1 MNILLINHYAG
12 SSKLGMEYRPYS
24 FAKEWIKNGHKVTI
38 VASSYAHVRV
48 EQPKVNNKI
57 SKELN
62 DSIEYNWLKT
72 PSYKGN
78 GIGRLFNIF
87 SFISCLWLKSYFF
100 VKENNPDIVIASSTY
115 PLDIYP
121 AHRIAKLSGA
131 KLVYEVHDLWPLTL
145 IELGNMSKYN
155 PLIILFQIAENFA
168 YKKSDK
174 IISLLPKS
182 KAHMQQHGLKPDK
195 FVYVPN
201 GINSEDWKNKISPPN
216 SYKEKID
223 ELKLQN
229 KFLIGYAGAHG
240 VANALDS
247 FIKAAAYIREFPI
260 HLLLIGK
267 GPDRDKLIELA
278 KSNNFNNVSFME
290 AVTKKEVSSILL
302 LMDVLYIGFLNLPIY
317 RFGISPNKLL
327 DYMMA
332 GKPIIQ
338 SVGSG
343 NDLVTEV
350 GCGFTVEPENCESIA
365 KAMIKLYRM
374 PQEERQKMGK
384 AGHEYVLKNHEYKVL
399 AEKFISAVISDA
411 V

>member
-12 SSKLGMEYRPYS
+12 SPKLGMEYRPYS
-24 FAKEWIKNGHKVTI
+24 FAKEWVKNGHRVTI

-48 EQPKVNNKI
+48 KQPEVNKKI
-57 SKELN
+57 SKELI
-62 DSIEYNWLKT
+62 DSIEYYWIKT
-72 PSYKGN
+72 PAYKGN
-78 GIGRLFNIF
+78 GIGRLFNIL
-87 SFISCLWLKSYFF
+87 SFISCLWRKSKFIIR
-100 VKENNPDIVIASSTY
+100 KNNPDIVIASSTY

-121 AHRIAKLSGA
+121 AYRMAKLSGA

-174 IISLLPKS
+174 IISLLPKA
-182 KAHMQQHGLKPDK
+182 KAHMQQHGLRPDK
-195 FVYVPN
+195 FVYIPN
-201 GINSEDWKNKISPPN
+201 GINSEDWKIPLPN

-223 ELKLQN
+223 GLKKQN
-229 KFLIGYAGAHG
+229 KFLICYTGAHG

-247 FIKAAAYIREFPI
+247 FIKAAAYIRDFPI

-278 KSNNFNNVSFME
+278 KYNNFNNVSFME
-290 AVTKKEVSSILL
+290 AVTKKEISSILI

-332 GKPIIQ
+332 GIPIIQ

-350 GCGFTVEPENCESIA
+350 GCGLTVEPENSESIA
-365 KAMIKLYRM
+365 NAMIKLYRM
-374 PQEERQKMGK
+374 TPEERQTMGK
-384 AGHEYVLKNHEYKVL
+384 AGHDYVIKNHEYKVL
-399 AEKFISAVISDA
+399 AEKFLNAVTGNTL
-411 V
+411 